1 MGGGYPSPNSNPNPD
16 QVSSAAK
23 AAAARRFGAAV
34 AIDYTQDDFVAATRE
49 ATGGKGAD
57 VVLCFL
63 GG

>member
-1 MGGGYPSPNSNPNPD
+1 MSG
-16 QVSSAAK
+16 AAK
-23 AAAARRFGAAV
+23 AEAARRFGAAL
-34 AIDYTQDDFVAATRE
+34 AIDYTQDDFVAATRA

>member
-1 MGGGYPSPNSNPNPD
+1 M
-16 QVSSAAK
+16 SSAAK

-63 GG
+63 GD